1 MATGSPHQ
9 PPSSSIPIPT
19 PSSPQRYV
27 SEGPQSFVGS
37 PEQINIQDGGLRS
50 FMSAHS
56 SSSHIRADQSRPS
69 FQRSVSSSTPN
80 SRRGDTISRV
90 QEIASSFTRR
100 SQYERPPDREWT
112 VFGQLMEDEARLR
125 APPSRGPGTARS
137 TKNNTPRVVSEGM
150 QSYFEGTP
158 SPLGGDRHPS
168 LTDSPPNTEPLGDRL
183 SAGTLP
189 NGAPQYLPSYTDS
202 SEDSDTDRSLRD
214 TSQSHPESH
223 RTWRFF
229 EKLPT
234 IPTLSPVY
242 RNILKCCIAYF
253 IGSLFTFSPYLS
265 GFIADI
271 TGDDPGDRVPSPSGH
286 MVATM

>member
-1 MATGSPHQ
+1 MATGSPQQ

-19 PSSPQRYV
+19 PFSPQRYL
-27 SEGPQSFVGS
+27 SEGPRDLVGS

-69 FQRSVSSSTPN
+69 FQRSFSSSTPN
-80 SRRGDTISRV
+80 ARRGDTISRV

-100 SQYERPPDREWT
+100 SQYERPSQDREWT

-125 APPSRGPGTARS
+125 APPTRGPGTARS
-137 TKNNTPRVVSEGM
+137 TKNNTPRAVSEGM

-158 SPLGGDRHPS
+158 SPLGDRHPF
-168 LTDSPPNTEPLGDRL
+168 LTDSPPNTEPLGDTT
-183 SAGTLP
+183 GTLR
-189 NGAPQYLPSYTDS
+189 NGAPRYSPSYTDDS
-202 SEDSDTDRSLRD
+202 SENSDPDRSSHD
-214 TSQSHPESH
+214 ASQLHSSSS
-223 RTWRFF
+223 RKWYSIQ
-229 EKLPT
+229 KLPT
-234 IPTLSPVY
+234 IPTLSPLY